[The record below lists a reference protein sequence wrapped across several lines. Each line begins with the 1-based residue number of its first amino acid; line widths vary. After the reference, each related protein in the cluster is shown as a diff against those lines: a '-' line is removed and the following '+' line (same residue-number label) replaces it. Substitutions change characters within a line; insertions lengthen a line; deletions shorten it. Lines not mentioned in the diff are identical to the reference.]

1 MEFFDSRKTGDLCSR
16 LQSDISKIENAI
28 SNQFAVLV
36 SSTIYLIICIFI
48 LFFIS
53 SYMTLFTIGII
64 LPMIIIGPLYGGYLR
79 KINKKISDA
88 KAESTDIC
96 QEVFSNIRTVK
107 AFATENFESI
117 RFGLKNDLSF
127 YLGKKSAIAGGFF
140 QFIITILIFG
150 SLDA

>member
-1 MEFFDSRKTGDLCSR
+1 MILQTTSIFSGLQKYVFSLITEKFGQQLRIDLFTEIMKKDMEFFDSRKTGDLCSR

-53 SYMTLFTIGII
+53 TYMTLFTIGII

-79 KINKKISDA
+79 KLNKKISDV

-96 QEVFSNIRTVK
+96 
-107 AFATENFESI
+107 
-117 RFGLKNDLSF
+117 
-127 YLGKKSAIAGGFF
+127 
-140 QFIITILIFG
+140 
-150 SLDA
+150 

>member
-1 MEFFDSRKTGDLCSR
+1 MKKDMEFFDSRKTGDLCSR

-53 SYMTLFTIGII
+53 TYMTLFTIGII

-79 KINKKISDA
+79 KLNKKISDV

-96 QEVFSNIRTVK
+96 
-107 AFATENFESI
+107 
-117 RFGLKNDLSF
+117 
-127 YLGKKSAIAGGFF
+127 
-140 QFIITILIFG
+140 
-150 SLDA
+150 